1 MTHVPTL
8 LNAAIDF
15 NDRTIV
21 QTLKS
26 TVAQN
31 LTDSEFLLFA
41 EHCKATRLNPFKKE
55 VWAIKAG
62 GRLQIMTGIN
72 GFLAIANNHPEFD
85 GMEVEVDDDTKP
97 TKATCKVYR
106 KDRKFPA
113 VGVALMREYGKDS
126 PVWKQM
132 PRVMLTKV
140 AKSIAIREAFPQELN
155 GLYTV
160 EEMPSGYNVPTAQP
174 EVVEE
179 GKQYLY
185 DLTRIDEH
193 KREAAK
199 AVLLNANGSYVAND
213 VYATTQ
219 PLPKLVRALLS
230 EAEAVTF
237 WEFVAAA
244 NEVVDGGDNELE

>member
-1 MTHVPTL
+1 
-8 LNAAIDF
+8 
-15 NDRTIV
+15 
-21 QTLKS
+21 
-26 TVAQN
+26 
-31 LTDSEFLLFA
+31 
-41 EHCKATRLNPFKKE
+41 
-55 VWAIKAG
+55 
-62 GRLQIMTGIN
+62 MTGIN
-72 GFLAIANNHPEFD
+72 GFLAIANNHPQFD
-85 GMEVEVDDDTKP
+85 GMEVEVDDDAKP

-113 VGVALMREYGKDS
+113 VGVALMREYGKKEKKE
-126 PVWKQM
+126 KQM

-230 EAEAVTF
+230 EAETLDF
-237 WEFVAAA
+237 WEHWSAA
-244 NEVVDGGDNELE
+244 NASMAGGDNELE